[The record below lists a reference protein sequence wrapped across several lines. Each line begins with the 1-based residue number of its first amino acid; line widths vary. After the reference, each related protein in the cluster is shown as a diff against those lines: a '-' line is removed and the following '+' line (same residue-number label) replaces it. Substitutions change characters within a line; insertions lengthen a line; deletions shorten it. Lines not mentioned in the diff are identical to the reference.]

1 MKTTFDFDNLEI
13 ILFIIVKLSSPFH
26 IQHPTVRYLIKTAKN
41 VCRRGG
47 PPISLSSTRLK
58 RGSVQTGG
66 SGDDST
72 TQDESIDGEETVN

>member
-1 MKTTFDFDNLEI
+1 MEYI
-13 ILFIIVKLSSPFH
+13 I
-26 IQHPTVRYLIKTAKN
+26 KN
-41 VCRRGG
+41 HLKYFYRRGG

>member
-1 MKTTFDFDNLEI
+1 M
-13 ILFIIVKLSSPFH
+13 KLSSPFP
-26 IQHPTVRYLIKTAKN
+26 IQHPTVRYLIKTANN